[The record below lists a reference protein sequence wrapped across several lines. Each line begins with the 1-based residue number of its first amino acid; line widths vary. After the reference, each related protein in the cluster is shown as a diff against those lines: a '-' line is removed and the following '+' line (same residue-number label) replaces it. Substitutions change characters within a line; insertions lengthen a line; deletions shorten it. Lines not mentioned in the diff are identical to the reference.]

1 MKNICTLRISRVS
14 DVGSGQR
21 SQTESTRKE
30 PCPASRAWR
39 EKALPRKLFRVD
51 RNGLRGA
58 PKKSQAKKSQGTEGD
73 PQKQHPLR
81 NIKKE
86 PKRKMAIFSSNASER
101 HQYRVKLC

>member
-1 MKNICTLRISRVS
+1 MRISRVS

-51 RNGLRGA
+51 RNGLRGL
-58 PKKSQAKKSQGTEGD
+58 
-73 PQKQHPLR
+73 LR
-81 NIKKE
+81 RVRPRRVREQREIPRNNI
-86 PKRKMAIFSSNASER
+86 
-101 HQYRVKLC
+101 L